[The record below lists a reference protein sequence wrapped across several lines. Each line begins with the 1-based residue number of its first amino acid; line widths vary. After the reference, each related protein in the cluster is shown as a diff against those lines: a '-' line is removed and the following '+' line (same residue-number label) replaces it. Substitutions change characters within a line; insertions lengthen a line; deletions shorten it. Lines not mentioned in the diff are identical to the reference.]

1 MIGIICIFSPIEKEI
16 MGTGAQLLAFIT
28 DIRRFFEKN
37 AYFGSKAFAEKR
49 TAFAAAFRAVGL
61 ALWAATE
68 TFHGTGSKMFTFRT
82 FSCCFCG
89 IMVYNRTMSEYFS

>member
-1 MIGIICIFSPIEKEI
+1 M
-16 MGTGAQLLAFIT
+16 AFIT
-28 DIRRFFEKN
+28 DIRRLFEKS

-61 ALWAATE
+61 AVRLSTE
-68 TFHGTGSKMFTFRT
+68 TFRRTGAKMFTFRV
-82 FSCCFCG
+82 FSCRFCG